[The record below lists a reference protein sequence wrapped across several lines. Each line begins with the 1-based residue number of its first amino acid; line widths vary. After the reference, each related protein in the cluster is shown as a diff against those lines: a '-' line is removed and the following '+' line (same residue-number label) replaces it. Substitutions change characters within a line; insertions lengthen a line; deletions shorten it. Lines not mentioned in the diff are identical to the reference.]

1 MSKKEFLEK
10 RNAEK
15 NAKKVAIAKTDI
27 NKNYDAQS
35 VEYKEFRCK
44 INQWQKDN
52 RDYYNAE
59 YNLQFAGCFRF
70 EVLSG
75 TFKITEFGKILLTKI
90 NEEDIADL
98 NAEMRE
104 MESEFLAKVC
114 KK

>member
-15 NAKKVAIAKTDI
+15 NAKKVAIAQTDI
-27 NKNYDAQS
+27 NKNYNLQS
-35 VEYKEFRCK
+35 PEYKEFRCK

-104 MESEFLAKVC
+104 MESEFLTKVC

>member
-15 NAKKVAIAKTDI
+15 VAKNVAIAQTDI

-44 INQWQKDN
+44 INQWQKDC
-52 RDYYNAE
+52 RDYYNVE
-59 YNLQFAGCFRF
+59 YGLQFAGCFRF

-75 TFKITEFGKILLTKI
+75 TFKITEIGKILLTKI

-104 MESEFLAKVC
+104 METEFLTKVC

>member
-1 MSKKEFLEK
+1 MSKKEFLEN

-15 NAKKVAIAKTDI
+15 AAKKVAIAQTDI

-35 VEYKEFRCK
+35 AEYKEFRCK
-44 INQWQKDN
+44 INQWQKDC

-59 YNLQFAGCFRF
+59 YALSFKGCFRF

-75 TFKITEFGKILLTKI
+75 TFKITEIGKVFLTKI
-90 NEEDIADL
+90 SEEDTADL
-98 NAEMRE
+98 KAEMAE
-104 MESEFLAKVC
+104 MEEEFLTNVC

>member
-15 NAKKVAIAKTDI
+15 VAKKVAIAQTNI
-27 NKNYDAQS
+27 NKNYDSQS

-44 INQWQKDN
+44 INQWQKDC
-52 RDYYNAE
+52 RDYYNVE
-59 YNLQFAGCFRF
+59 YGLQFAGCFRF

-90 NEEDIADL
+90 NEEDIAVL

-104 MESEFLAKVC
+104 MEAEFLTKVC

>member
-15 NAKKVAIAKTDI
+15 VAKKVVIAQTDI

-35 VEYKEFRCK
+35 AEYKEFRCK
-44 INQWQKDN
+44 VNRWQKEC

-59 YNLQFAGCFRF
+59 YDLQFKGCFHF

-75 TFKITEFGKILLTKI
+75 TFKITEIGKVFLTKI
-90 NEEDIADL
+90 NEEDTADL

-104 MESEFLAKVC
+104 MESEFLTKVC